1 MENKNLPQVQKQAQL
16 IAKAKLLIPH
26 RPYLVEVIEQ
36 KKIKNHT
43 PLEKE
48 NQSGALIN
56 YILALL
62 GVSASAGDG
71 KDLHYLAVED
81 FITTTLSNYTFGEIR
96 EAFKM
101 LIKGDFKEDIKEVY
115 NKLDCILVG
124 KVMLAYDKE
133 KDRIISGYYEKVK
146 SKVLEL
152 EEKDNELSES
162 EKEAIVK
169 EGLIECFEFFVK
181 NKKIEPCKAYIFDY
195 LWERKLLVHFTN
207 EDRNQKLEKARKV
220 LKAQKIKTAKV
231 SEYRQVLNRV
241 KEVSIAGDIAL
252 AKEYVLVEYFQQLIN
267 DKLHIKDKL

>member
-1 MENKNLPQVQKQAQL
+1 M
-16 IAKAKLLIPH
+16 
-26 RPYLVEVIEQ
+26 
-36 KKIKNHT
+36 
-43 PLEKE
+43 EKE

-146 SKVLEL
+146 SKVLEF

-169 EGLIECFEFFVK
+169 EGVIECFEFFVK

-195 LWERKLLVHFTN
+195 LWERKLLVHFTK

-267 DKLHIKDKL
+267 DKLHINDKL

>member
-1 MENKNLPQVQKQAQL
+1 MDKENKC
-16 IAKAKLLIPH
+16 
-26 RPYLVEVIEQ
+26 
-36 KKIKNHT
+36 
-43 PLEKE
+43 
-48 NQSGALIN
+48 GALIN

-81 FITTTLSNYTFGEIR
+81 FITTTLSKYTFGEIK

-124 KVMLAYDKE
+124 KVMVAYDKE
-133 KDRIISGYYEKVK
+133 KERILSGYYEKVK
-146 SKVLEL
+146 SKMIEL
-152 EEKDNELSES
+152 EQKDNELSES

-169 EGLIECFEFFVK
+169 EGVINCFDFFAK

-207 EDRNQKLEKARKV
+207 EDRNKKLEKARKV